1 MFMHQHLADCFQRC
15 ALRERDRR
23 SEGVPRHV
31 HRRIKQQTGVLGHLT
46 QRHIHRPIVGFYWKD
61 FITFK
66 MQVFITLVNHFGDGE
81 EFDPEL
87 RTRLLPFVDDPTLP
101 VVVRMDIGIGKFH
114 HVCMAQARK
123 SAEDE
128 DIPVDARSVVGKFY
142 VHDGP
147 QF

>member
-114 HVCMAQARK
+114 HVAWLRLVKAQKTKTSRLM
-123 SAEDE
+123 
-128 DIPVDARSVVGKFY
+128 PVR
-142 VHDGP
+142 
-147 QF
+147 

>member
-1 MFMHQHLADCFQRC
+1 
-15 ALRERDRR
+15 
-23 SEGVPRHV
+23 
-31 HRRIKQQTGVLGHLT
+31 
-46 QRHIHRPIVGFYWKD
+46 
-61 FITFK
+61 
-66 MQVFITLVNHFGDGE
+66 MQVFITLVNHFGDGK

-142 VHDGP
+142 VHDGL